1 MIARRSVWSD
11 ARVVALLEAFVPVA
25 DEVGRLQR
33 GEDRECRFF
42 QSFAEQ
48 GHYGGRTEPSNT
60 RQGIYAVAPSG
71 VFLGSINTRSA
82 TQVAEMLERALVV
95 WDTLPREHRLLPS
108 DPALEREATRRYEAR
123 FPAGGVALRVTARD
137 LPRAEP
143 PAARRGDW
151 RPAAWNED
159 WAWLR
164 PSEVRALC
172 APEPLPEPGATWTV
186 PGDLARRIARAQL
199 VDFVRGQTVAYRDE
213 EIEHAEL
220 RATLERVEDGVLHLR
235 LAGSSRTRAV
245 GRWRTAGFERSEED
259 QVRGLE
265 LDWIGHARY
274 ALSSARLEEL
284 ELICVGARSGA
295 TQFNGRDDD
304 PGPAPIGFH
313 FELVE
318 LEPQQLVAPAQ
329 IWSYRW

>member
-11 ARVVALLEAFVPVA
+11 ARVAALLEAFVPVA

-33 GEDRECRFF
+33 GEDRECRYF

-60 RQGIYAVAPSG
+60 RQGIYAIAPSG
-71 VFLGSINTRSA
+71 AFLASINTRNA
-82 TQVAEMLERALVV
+82 TQMAEMLERALAA
-95 WDTLPREHRLLPS
+95 WEALPRELRLLPT
-108 DPALEREATRRYEAR
+108 DPADERGSSRRYEAR

-143 PAARRGDW
+143 PASRRGDW

-164 PSEVRALC
+164 ASEVRALC
-172 APEPLPEPGATWTV
+172 APEPLPEPGSTWTV
-186 PGDLARRIARAQL
+186 PGDLARRLARAQL

-213 EIEHAEL
+213 EVEHAEL
-220 RATLERVEDGVLHLR
+220 RVTLERIEDGLLHLH

-245 GRWRTAGFERSEED
+245 GRWKIAGFERPDED
-259 QVRGLE
+259 QVRGLDLE
-265 LDWIGHARY
+265 WSGYARY
-274 ALSSARLEEL
+274 SPADSRLAHL
-284 ELICVGARSGA
+284 ELVCAGTRSGA

-304 PGPAPIGFH
+304 PGPAPIGFC

-318 LEPQQLVAPAQ
+318 LAPDRLVAPAQ
-329 IWSYRW
+329 IWSYGW